1 MEQQDN
7 YVDVIDRL
15 ARIEEKLDVVKDHE
29 TRLRSLET
37 STSKLLGVGIIT
49 SILAGIAGPHL
60 IERLSGG

>member
-1 MEQQDN
+1 MEQQNN

-60 IERLSGG
+60 VERIAG